1 LKFAGNFPNED
12 DSQQNERL
20 EDGPSRA
27 SALLHP
33 GKATFHLAI
42 TEAGSGDQAYLK
54 NRLITPAA

>member
-1 LKFAGNFPNED
+1 MGNFPNED

-20 EDGPSRA
+20 EDGPSRP

-42 TEAGSGDQAYLK
+42 TEAGSLPFG
-54 NRLITPAA
+54 TGG